1 MIVGHNDIDIYESN
15 GISFNML
22 DHNYLSVLRDCKRS
36 RQARI
41 CHRRQRRMKKH
52 CHSHQRRGA
61 KEISSIL
68 LLILKKRILFLHAR
82 QIIWYVK
89 INISNA
95 VFLFLFFGHKIL
107 IIYNGNRT
115 NRSYNN

>member
-95 VFLFLFFGHKIL
+95 VF
-107 IIYNGNRT
+107 
-115 NRSYNN
+115 